1 MKPVEEYFKYLK
13 SELSKNDSP
22 FFKLVLEKIENW
34 TDYED
39 LKGVNKMLFFIQDV
53 EGVKIAT
60 FSEWQRID

>member
-22 FFKLVLEKIENW
+22 IFKLVLEKVENW

-39 LKGVNKMLFFIQDV
+39 LSGISKMLFFILDV
-53 EGVKIAT
+53 EGFKIAT
-60 FSEWQRID
+60 FREWQRMD

>member
-22 FFKLVLEKIENW
+22 FFKLVLGKIENW
-34 TDYED
+34 ADYED
-39 LKGVNKMLFFIQDV
+39 LKGVNKMLFFLQDV